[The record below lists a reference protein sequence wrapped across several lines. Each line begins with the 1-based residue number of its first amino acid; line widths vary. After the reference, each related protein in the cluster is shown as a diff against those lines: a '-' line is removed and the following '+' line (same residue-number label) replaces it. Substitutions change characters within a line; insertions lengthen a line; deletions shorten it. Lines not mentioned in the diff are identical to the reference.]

1 MGRSGA
7 DLFVHCVCV
16 CMRACMCVCVHAPV
30 FMAVRRSGMVSISDT
45 ETMYSSSPHSSFEK
59 SFSGLYLGELVRLVL
74 VKLTQLDVLF
84 SGQLPPSL
92 VIPWSLTTSHVTQI
106 EW

>member
-1 MGRSGA
+1 M
-7 DLFVHCVCV
+7 F
-16 CMRACMCVCVHAPV
+16 
-30 FMAVRRSGMVSISDT
+30 
-45 ETMYSSSPHSSFEK
+45 SSSPHSSFEK